1 MSKILIELK
10 RNWRIIDKDGKEV
23 FDSGELECDSY
34 VGKMADLL
42 YAKMAQT
49 NLTGVVDITGAT
61 TAASAVASTFDL
73 KANSA
78 ETSKGLVVGT
88 GSTAVAIG
96 DYQLGTQINHAA
108 TALNYGPV
116 NVTTPNTSGSTRSFT
131 VSRSFLNASTATAS
145 TINESGIYAKPNAD
159 ANTSVCVARD
169 VESPA
174 ITIGVGNTGTLTYT
188 IGVTVS

>member
-34 VGKMADLL
+34 VGKMADFLHIHFCNSAL
-42 YAKMAQT
+42 QNVQTVTGSTAQI
-49 NLTGVVDITGAT
+49 NAAASSLAA
-61 TAASAVASTFDL
+61 TAAAQIDTQ
-73 KANSA
+73 
-78 ETSKGLVVGT
+78 GIVVGT
-88 GSTAVAIG
+88 GSTAVAMG
-96 DYQLGTQINHAA
+96 DYQLGNRISHAA
-108 TALNYGPV
+108 TGLNYNAV
-116 NVTTPNTSGSTRSFT
+116 SFTTPSTSGSTRTFT
-131 VSRSFLNASTATAS
+131 ITRSFFNASSATAS
-145 TINESGIYAKPNAD
+145 TINECGIYAQNGS
-159 ANTSVCVARD
+159 NYFCVARD